1 MLNFDV
7 QGALFPNPFTMFIQ
21 LCVTFVLFYFVVKF
35 LWKPAQNIMAKRS
48 AKMQASLDDADK
60 AREEALQ
67 QLTEAKAEL
76 SKAYESSSEIVNGA
90 KQEAT
95 QLKEQILAEAK
106 RESQARREEVERLI
120 DLHKR
125 EVESQLHDEIVNV
138 AMAATAKLL
147 NEKATSKDDNE
158 AIEKF
163 VGELEKKS

>member
-21 LCVTFVLFYFVVKF
+21 LCVTFVIFFFVKKY
-35 LWKPAQNIMAKRS
+35 LWKPAQAIMDKRS

-67 QLTEAKAEL
+67 QLGEAKVEL
-76 SKAYESSSEIVNGA
+76 SKAYESSTEIVNGA

-106 RESQARREEVERLI
+106 RESQARRDEVERLI
-120 DLHKR
+120 ELHKR
-125 EVESQLHDEIVNV
+125 EVEGQLHDEIVSV
-138 AMAATAKLL
+138 AMAAAAKLL
-147 NEKATSKDDNE
+147 NEKATSKDDDA
-158 AIEKF
+158 AIDKF